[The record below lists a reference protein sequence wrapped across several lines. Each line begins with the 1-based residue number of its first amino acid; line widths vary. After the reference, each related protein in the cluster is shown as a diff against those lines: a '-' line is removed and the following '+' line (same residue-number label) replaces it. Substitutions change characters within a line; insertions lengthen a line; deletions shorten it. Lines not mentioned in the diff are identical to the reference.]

1 MSVFGGKAEV
11 TRTSPNRRV
20 WTRNGHRR
28 SKQKRIAVS
37 RVNTLQCPIEGLH
50 SQGSFRKD
58 HGAKNPA
65 GNAAGV
71 TAASKR
77 TGSFAISIDLLRSIR
92 MKRRPLAGGG
102 LLAPSLELFSQMF
115 VEESGDLLE
124 RILGFR

>member
-1 MSVFGGKAEV
+1 MGLQLKNLLLQHGNGRIFDGQF
-11 TRTSPNRRV
+11 TSKIVCHGITLTGQHAATHYRRAAFA
-20 WTRNGHRR
+20 RN
-28 SKQKRIAVS
+28 
-37 RVNTLQCPIEGLH
+37 
-50 SQGSFRKD
+50 
-58 HGAKNPA
+58 HGAKNTA